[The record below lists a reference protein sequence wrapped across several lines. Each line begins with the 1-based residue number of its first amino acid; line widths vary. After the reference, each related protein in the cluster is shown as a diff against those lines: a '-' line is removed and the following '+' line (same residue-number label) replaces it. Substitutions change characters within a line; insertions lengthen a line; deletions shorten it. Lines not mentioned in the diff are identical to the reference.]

1 MIGMKRII
9 IVLFLSINILV
20 GYANDVDNLSLGVFV
35 DNNQSSMPSEALSF
49 LTNKMKKL
57 VVANGYADNET
68 TGRFAL
74 VAQYDILEKDIAP
87 TTPPRISQ
95 KLEMSFLVV
104 DLIENKIYGGCDLTL
119 SGIGINETKAFNNA
133 FQKLSVQNQQLKSLL
148 SESKIK
154 ILDYY
159 SNSCPRIMT
168 EAETFASMGQYD
180 KAIFNLM
187 SVPAICTDCYN
198 NCQNLATEM
207 YQRKIDEECIR
218 LLEQAKSKW
227 SSSLSE
233 TSAEEVGIILGRIDP
248 RAKDYPDVVKF
259 RNNVSSKLAADARR
273 QWDFQMKKYEDNQ
286 QFKRSIVDACRS
298 VGEIFAKNFQ
308 LPQIK
313 FFKRH

>member
-49 LTNKMKKL
+49 LTNKMKRL

-74 VAQYDILEKDIAP
+74 VAQCDILEKDIAP

-148 SESKIK
+148 IESKIK

-159 SNSCPRIMT
+159 SNSCPGIMT

-273 QWDFQMKKYEDNQ
+273 RWEFQMKKYEDNQ